1 MTFIIHYTHTRV
13 YTPSRIHY
21 KEYLVDKI
29 NKNKLDPI
37 TMYPILKIKL
47 MLEREEM
54 AVPKINDE
62 NDLEDETEEQY
73 NARLIN
79 VSVCLVCVCVCL

>member
-1 MTFIIHYTHTRV
+1 M
-13 YTPSRIHY
+13 
-21 KEYLVDKI
+21 DKI

-79 VSVCLVCVCVCL
+79 VSVCLVCVCVCVCVFIVCVYVLGVCVCV